1 MYIQLSCFV
10 SGSRVYATLA
20 AIYSFTFSSVG
31 LGLGIDASA
40 LGERDVTKTGD
51 SANLSNSR
59 RAISVSEP
67 KNPLF
72 IKNNVFTNPK
82 LGAYQ
87 SR

>member
-1 MYIQLSCFV
+1 
-10 SGSRVYATLA
+10 VYTTL
-20 AIYSFTFSSVG
+20 AIYSCTFFSVS
-31 LGLGIDASA
+31 LVLGIDASA
-40 LGERDVTKTGD
+40 LGKRDLTVTGG

-59 RAISVSEP
+59 RAISVSEA

-72 IKNNVFTNPK
+72 IKNSVFTNPT